1 MVFKKYSSRIKEKL
15 ESSGEESKEFMQ
27 FLAVLRQRCTT

>member
-27 FLAVLRQRCTT
+27 FLSVLRKRCSS